1 MTDRS
6 YGLHDVSHS
15 YGATRVLNDVSI
27 TLRSGKVCGLI
38 GQNGAGK
45 STIVKLLSGAIS
57 PTVGSVQVDG
67 VNATLRSPADAKSHG
82 VLTIHQE
89 SQLFQ
94 DLDVATNIFGVAQQ
108 RLPKRFGLIDRHR
121 IRSHATDLLNSLGVD
136 VEVDRPV
143 STLPLAEQ
151 RLVELA
157 AAMATRPAF
166 LLLDE
171 VTASLESAASRVVL
185 DFARRLAAQGTGI
198 AIISH
203 RLAEVQEYCDEVT
216 VVREG
221 ALVGSLTKPISQV
234 EMVDL
239 MLGPQGLAE
248 HDLRKTANPDVQSNE
263 VMLDVQTLELPLLG
277 KTINF
282 GLHRCEILGMTG
294 VLGSGATDAVRVIGG
309 ALAGDCVATLN
320 GKPFRTGTPLL
331 AKRSGVAFLSG
342 DRRREGIAPDMSIAD
357 NMALSSLQKLGRFGR
372 VSRSAVRKL
381 CDSYKVTL
389 SIRMGAPADR
399 ITTLSGGNQQKVL
412 IARVLAS
419 GPSIIAVDEPTQGV
433 DIGARM
439 QIHLLLREF
448 ADRGGAVLVFSS
460 DPEELTNLCDR
471 VLVLED
477 GEVVD
482 SLTGPE
488 LTPNKIALAGV
499 SQAQQPPNFLALD
512 VAGAHNSQGGRP

>member
-1 MTDRS
+1 MTDRT
-6 YGLHDVSHS
+6 YGLHEVSHS

-27 TLRSGKVCGLI
+27 TLQSGAIHGLI

-45 STIVKLLSGAIS
+45 STIVKLLSGAIT
-57 PTVGSVQVDG
+57 PTLGSVQIDRVDT
-67 VNATLRSPADAKSHG
+67 TLRSPADAKSHG

-108 RLPKRFGLIDRHR
+108 RLPKKFGLIDQRR
-121 IRSHATDLLNSLGVD
+121 IRSHAAELLSSLGVE
-136 VEVDRPV
+136 VEVDRSV

-157 AAMATRPAF
+157 AAMATRPSF

-185 DFARRLAAQGTGI
+185 DFARRLADQGTGI
-198 AIISH
+198 VIISH
-203 RLAEVQEYCDEVT
+203 RLAEVQDYCDEVT

-221 ALVGSLTKPISQV
+221 AVVGSLSKPISQV
-234 EMVDL
+234 DMVDL

-248 HDLRKTANPDVQSNE
+248 HDLLGDANPDVQTRQLL
-263 VMLDVQTLELPLLG
+263 LDVDSLELPLLG
-277 KTINF
+277 KTLRF
-282 GLHRCEILGMTG
+282 GLHEGEILGFTG
-294 VLGSGATDAVRVIGG
+294 VLGSGAPDAVRVVGG
-309 ALAGDCVATLN
+309 ALTGTCEATL
-320 GKPFRTGTPLL
+320 GGQPFRTGSPML
-331 AKRSGVAFLSG
+331 ASKSGVAFLSG

-357 NMALSSLQKLGRFGR
+357 NMAISSLDKLGRLGWVGR
-372 VSRSAVRKL
+372 KAVKTL
-381 CDSYKVTL
+381 CNEFKEKL
-389 SIRMGAPADR
+389 SIRMGAPNDG

-419 GPSIIAVDEPTQGV
+419 GPRIIAVDEPTQGV
-433 DIGARM
+433 DIGARL

-448 ADRGGAVLVFSS
+448 AHHGNGVIVFSS

-471 VLVLED
+471 VLVLRD
-477 GEVVD
+477 GEVVET
-482 SLTGPE
+482 LTGPA
-488 LTPNKIALAGV
+488 LTPNNIALAGV
-499 SQAQQPPNFLALD
+499 RQAQKSPAPAASVESGVPNT
-512 VAGAHNSQGGRP
+512 QGGRP